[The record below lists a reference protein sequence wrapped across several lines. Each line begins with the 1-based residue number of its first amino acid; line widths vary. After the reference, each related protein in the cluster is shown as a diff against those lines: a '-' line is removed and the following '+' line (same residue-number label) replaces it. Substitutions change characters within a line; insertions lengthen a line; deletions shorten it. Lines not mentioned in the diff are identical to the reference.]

1 MTKRDRIMAAEEDEQ
16 GTQRRPK
23 RSIEVRRAAAQVAV
37 TASKKTGRPVDPR
50 VKALADEADELER
63 GPESEFP
70 TNVSL
75 WSKFRDFLR
84 TRAHVGRREI

>member
-1 MTKRDRIMAAEEDEQ
+1 MADEP
-16 GTQRRPK
+16 TEATPKPRHK
-23 RSIEVRRAAAQVAV
+23 RSIEVRRAAAQLAV

-63 GPESEFP
+63 GPEPDLP

-75 WSKFRDFLR
+75 RSKFRDFLR